1 MRYPIKGESL
11 TVYPTSGEVT
21 PVTVWRDGQD
31 TGELAVDSQ
40 GRSSYRLA
48 GAVLMAAGQQADT
61 ETSIRV
67 HTEPQGLVSM
77 RPYRLTGDVTLSV
90 WKGRV
95 SLTADGLEEVEA

>member
-1 MRYPIKGESL
+1 MRYPINSKAVL
-11 TVYPTSGEVT
+11 VYPTTAEVT

-40 GRSSYRLA
+40 GRNTYRLA
-48 GAVLMAAGQQADT
+48 GAVLMATGQQADT
-61 ETSIRV
+61 ETSVRV
-67 HTEPQGLVSM
+67 HAEPDGLVPM
-77 RPYRLTGDVTLSV
+77 KPYRLTGDVTLSV